1 MRPFFFCC
9 PSQILFPFGNKN
21 VALFDDFFSGIRK
34 IPGTKNARRAFSFAH
49 TLFWEV
55 ENRGKVFFSQTQL
68 RSSQCALSDSFCFA
82 IKFRSALVRKST
94 TSFKFSQKSRQT
106 RQRFKKA
113 TRSQKV
119 SQDGKIFLSL
129 HLPRSFNLFL
139 VSQQWGVPE
148 LLNGSTVAVAKDSKQ
163 PSTRRALALSL
174 QGSQTRPAF
183 YQILFCSQRV

>member
-1 MRPFFFCC
+1 MIFFLGFEKYQELKTHEGRFRSHIHCSEKSKIAEKYSFHKRNFVP
-9 PSQILFPFGNKN
+9 PSVLWVIHSVSQSSSDPLSFGN
-21 VALFDDFFSGIRK
+21 LQ
-34 IPGTKNARRAFSFAH
+34 PH
-49 TLFWEV
+49 
-55 ENRGKVFFSQTQL
+55 
-68 RSSQCALSDSFCFA
+68 SSS
-82 IKFRSALVRKST
+82 VRKAGKQDNVS
-94 TSFKFSQKSRQT
+94 
-106 RQRFKKA
+106 KKA

-119 SQDGKIFLSL
+119 SQDGKIFFFRLY
-129 HLPRSFNLFL
+129 LPRSFNLFL